1 LRPVSKKHSS
11 LHWLSELNRVES
23 GKTLGE
29 KKMRQKF
36 VLFCLVVL
44 VAGCSSQSV
53 KPKGFDEFANQLW
66 QAEKALNNRS
76 KTTLPDM
83 SAATLAAQ
91 TKQRQQWLD
100 KLQQID
106 VATLTEQQQ
115 INHAILAYSLKD
127 AISEYQYGAHLIPL
141 TAESG
146 FHSDLA
152 FMVSG
157 TEFKSKQDYLDYL
170 SKLKTIP
177 VYMQQQ
183 TDWMKQGLATGMTQP
198 KAVLV
203 GFDQSILAFISKA
216 PEQNVF
222 YRPFQQKPEFVD
234 ADSWIVMQQQAKQIV
249 DQQLNPAYQQFY
261 QFMLQQYLPGA
272 RDSIAASDWPKGR
285 EYYQNRLEHYT
296 TLKLT
301 PEQVHQTGL
310 EEVARIRA
318 EMQNIITRVGFKG
331 SFAEFIQ
338 FLRTD
343 PQFYVKTPNDLLKE
357 ASFIAK
363 KIDAE
368 LPKFFKTLPRT
379 PYGVAPVPA
388 EIAPKYTT
396 GRYAGTNRDDRA
408 GFYWVNTYALDRRPL
423 YEMEALTLHEA
434 VPGHHLQISLAREQ
448 SSLPEYRR
456 NFYTSAFGEGWGLYS
471 EYLGVEMGFYQDP
484 YSNFGRLTYEMWR
497 AARLVVDTGMHTMG
511 WSRQQA
517 IDFLASNTAL
527 SMHNVTTEIDRY
539 ISWPAQALSYKL
551 GELTIKKL
559 RKEAEQQLG
568 NDFDVREFHDVVLRN
583 GSVPLSILEQQVASY
598 IQQKKQP

>member
-1 LRPVSKKHSS
+1 
-11 LHWLSELNRVES
+11 
-23 GKTLGE
+23 
-29 KKMRQKF
+29 MRQKF

-44 VAGCSSQSV
+44 LAACSSQSV
-53 KPKGFDEFANQLW
+53 KPKGFDDFANQLW
-66 QAEKALNNRS
+66 QAEKDLNNRS

-83 SAATLAAQ
+83 SAATLATQ
-91 TKQRQQWLD
+91 TKQRQRWLD
-100 KLQQID
+100 QLQQID
-106 VATLTEQQQ
+106 VSTLTEQQQ

-141 TAESG
+141 TSESG

-183 TDWMKQGLATGMTQP
+183 TEWMKQGLATGMTQP

-203 GFDQSILAFISKA
+203 GFDQSILAFISKT

-234 ADSWIVMQQQAKQIV
+234 ADSWVVMQSEAKQIV
-249 DQQLNPAYQQFY
+249 DQQLNPAYQEFY

-296 TLKLT
+296 TLELT

-318 EMQNIITRVGFKG
+318 EMQNIITQVGFKG

-343 PQFYVKTPNDLLKE
+343 PQFYVKTPDDLLKE

-448 SSLPEYRR
+448 ASLPEYRR

-471 EYLGVEMGFYQDP
+471 EYLGVEMGFYQNP

-568 NDFDVREFHDVVLRN
+568 NEFDVREFHDVVLRN
-583 GSVPLSILEQQVASY
+583 GSVPLSILEQQVANY
-598 IQQKKQP
+598 IQQKKQL

>member
-1 LRPVSKKHSS
+1 
-11 LHWLSELNRVES
+11 
-23 GKTLGE
+23 
-29 KKMRQKF
+29 MF
-36 VLFCLVVL
+36 FCMAFLMT
-44 VAGCSSQSV
+44 GCSSQSAQ
-53 KPKGFDEFANQLW
+53 PIDFDQFAEQLW
-66 QAEKALNNRS
+66 QAEKKLDNRS
-76 KTTLPDM
+76 KTSLPDM

-91 TKQRQQWLD
+91 AKQRQQWLD

-106 VATLTEQQQ
+106 PSALTEQQQ
-115 INHAILAYSLKD
+115 INYAILSYSLED
-127 AISEYQYGAHLIPL
+127 ALSEYQYGAHMMPL
-141 TAESG
+141 TSESG
-146 FHSDLA
+146 FHSALA

-157 TEFKSKQDYLDYL
+157 TEFKTKQDYLDYL
-170 SKLKTIP
+170 AKLKTVP
-177 VYMQQQ
+177 AYMQQQ
-183 TDWMKQGLATGMTQP
+183 TEWMKQGLATGMTQP
-198 KAVLV
+198 KAVLA
-203 GFDQSILAFISKA
+203 GFEQSILAFISKT

-222 YRPFQQKPEFVD
+222 YRPFHQKPEFID
-234 ADSWIVMQQQAKQIV
+234 IESWQALQSEAQQV
-249 DQQLNPAYQQFY
+249 VTLQLNPAYQQFY
-261 QFMLQQYLPGA
+261 QFMVEQYLPGA

-301 PEQVHQTGL
+301 PEQVHQIGL
-310 EEVARIRA
+310 NEVARIRA
-318 EMQNIITRVGFKG
+318 EMQAIITKVGFKG

-343 PQFYVKTPNDLLKE
+343 PQFYAKTPTDLLKE

-368 LPKFFKTLPRT
+368 LPKYFRTLPRT

-456 NFYTSAFGEGWGLYS
+456 NFYTSAFGEGWGLYA
-471 EYLGVEMGFYQDP
+471 EYLGIEMGFYQDP
-484 YSNFGRLTYEMWR
+484 YSDFGRLTYEMWR

-559 RKEAEQQLG
+559 RKEAQQQLG
-568 NDFDVREFHDVVLRN
+568 HDFDLREFHDVVLRN

-598 IQQKKQP
+598 IQRKKQS

>member
-1 LRPVSKKHSS
+1 
-11 LHWLSELNRVES
+11 
-23 GKTLGE
+23 
-29 KKMRQKF
+29 MRQKITWF
-36 VLFCLVVL
+36 FVVL
-44 VAGCSSQSV
+44 LLSGCSNTSEHVQD
-53 KPKGFDEFANQLW
+53 FDQFTTELW
-66 QAEKALNNRS
+66 QAEKSLTASAKSR
-76 KTTLPDM
+76 LPDM

-91 TKQRQQWLD
+91 AKQRQQWLD

-106 VATLTEQQQ
+106 VADLTEQQQ
-115 INHAILAYSLKD
+115 INHAILVYSLKD
-127 AISEYQYGAHLIPL
+127 ALSEYKYGAHLIPL

-157 TEFKSKQDYLDYL
+157 TEFKTVEDYQDYL

-177 VYMQQQ
+177 LYMQQQ
-183 TDWMKQGLATGMTQP
+183 TDWMKQGLAVGMTQP
-198 KAVLV
+198 KAVLA
-203 GFDQSILAFISKA
+203 GYDQSILAFISKT

-222 YRPFQQKPEFVD
+222 YRPFTKKPDFVD
-234 ADSWIVMQQQAKQIV
+234 ADQWLTLQQQAQQIV
-249 DQQLNPAYQQFY
+249 EQQLNPAYQQFY
-261 QFMLQQYLPGA
+261 QFMVQHYLPGA
-272 RDSIAASDWPKGR
+272 RDSIGASEWPKGR

-310 EEVARIRA
+310 DEVARIRA
-318 EMQNIITRVGFKG
+318 EMQDIITGVGFNG

-343 PQFYVKTPNDLLKE
+343 PQFYVKTPTELLKE

-363 KIDAE
+363 KVDAE
-368 LPKFFKTLPRT
+368 LPKYFQTLPRT

-396 GRYAGTNRDDRA
+396 GRYAGTSRDDRA

-423 YEMEALTLHEA
+423 YELEALTLHEA

-448 SSLPEYRR
+448 ASLPEYRR

-471 EYLGVEMGFYQDP
+471 EYLGIEMGFYQDP

-559 RKEAEQQLG
+559 RKQAESELG
-568 NDFDVREFHDVVLRN
+568 TKFDVREFHEVVLRN
-583 GSVPLSILEQQVASY
+583 GSVPLSILEQQVALY
-598 IQQKKQP
+598 IAQKKRV

>member
-1 LRPVSKKHSS
+1 
-11 LHWLSELNRVES
+11 
-23 GKTLGE
+23 
-29 KKMRQKF
+29 MRQRIM
-36 VLFCLVVL
+36 LFCMAFLIT
-44 VAGCSSQSV
+44 GCSSQSAQ
-53 KPKGFDEFANQLW
+53 PIDFDQFAEQLW
-66 QAEKALNNRS
+66 QAEKKLDNRS
-76 KTTLPDM
+76 KTSLPDM

-91 TKQRQQWLD
+91 AKQRQQWLD

-106 VATLTEQQQ
+106 PSALTEQQQ
-115 INHAILAYSLKD
+115 INYAILSYSLED
-127 AISEYQYGAHLIPL
+127 ALAEYQYGAHMMPL
-141 TAESG
+141 TSESG
-146 FHSDLA
+146 FHSSLA

-157 TEFKSKQDYLDYL
+157 TEFKTKQDYLDYL
-170 SKLKTIP
+170 AKLKTVP
-177 VYMQQQ
+177 AYMQQQ
-183 TDWMKQGLATGMTQP
+183 TQWMKQGLATGMTQP
-198 KAVLV
+198 KAVLA
-203 GFDQSILAFISKA
+203 GFEQSILAFISKT

-222 YRPFQQKPEFVD
+222 YRPFNQKPEFID
-234 ADSWIVMQQQAKQIV
+234 IESWQALQSEAQQVVTQH
-249 DQQLNPAYQQFY
+249 LNPAYQQFY
-261 QFMLQQYLPGA
+261 QFMVEQYLPGA

-285 EYYQNRLEHYT
+285 DYYQNRLEHYT

-301 PEQVHQTGL
+301 PEQVHQIGL
-310 EEVARIRA
+310 DEVARIRA
-318 EMQNIITRVGFKG
+318 EMQTIITKVGFKG
-331 SFAEFIQ
+331 TFTEFIQ

-343 PQFYVKTPNDLLKE
+343 PQFYAKTPTELLKE

-368 LPKFFKTLPRT
+368 LPKYFKTLPRT

-423 YEMEALTLHEA
+423 YEIEALTLHEA

-448 SSLPEYRR
+448 TSLPEYRR
-456 NFYTSAFGEGWGLYS
+456 NFYTSAFGEGWGLYA
-471 EYLGVEMGFYQDP
+471 EYLGIEMGFYQDP
-484 YSNFGRLTYEMWR
+484 YSDFGRLTYEMWR

-559 RKEAEQQLG
+559 RKEAQQQLG
-568 NDFDVREFHDVVLRN
+568 HDFDLREFHDVVLRN

-598 IQQKKQP
+598 IQRKKQS

>member
-1 LRPVSKKHSS
+1 
-11 LHWLSELNRVES
+11 
-23 GKTLGE
+23 
-29 KKMRQKF
+29 MRQRIMF
-36 VLFCLVVL
+36 FCMAFLMT
-44 VAGCSSQSV
+44 GCSSQSAQ
-53 KPKGFDEFANQLW
+53 PIDFDQFAEQLW
-66 QAEKALNNRS
+66 QAEKKLDNRS
-76 KTTLPDM
+76 KTSLPDM

-91 TKQRQQWLD
+91 AKQRQQWLD

-106 VATLTEQQQ
+106 PSALTEQQQ
-115 INHAILAYSLKD
+115 INYAILSYSLED
-127 AISEYQYGAHLIPL
+127 ALSEYQYGAHMMPL
-141 TAESG
+141 TSESG
-146 FHSDLA
+146 FHSALA

-157 TEFKSKQDYLDYL
+157 TEFKTKQDYLDYL
-170 SKLKTIP
+170 AKLKTVP
-177 VYMQQQ
+177 AYMQQQ
-183 TDWMKQGLATGMTQP
+183 TEWMKQGLATGMTQP
-198 KAVLV
+198 KAVLA
-203 GFDQSILAFISKA
+203 GFEQSILAFISKT

-222 YRPFQQKPEFVD
+222 YRPFHQKPEFID
-234 ADSWIVMQQQAKQIV
+234 IESWQALQSEAQQV
-249 DQQLNPAYQQFY
+249 VTLQLNPAYQQFY
-261 QFMLQQYLPGA
+261 QFMVEQYLPGA

-301 PEQVHQTGL
+301 PEQVHQIGL
-310 EEVARIRA
+310 NEVARIRA
-318 EMQNIITRVGFKG
+318 EMQAIITKVGFKG

-343 PQFYVKTPNDLLKE
+343 PQFYAKTPTDLLKE

-368 LPKFFKTLPRT
+368 LPKYFRTLPRT

-456 NFYTSAFGEGWGLYS
+456 NFYTSAFGEGWGLYA
-471 EYLGVEMGFYQDP
+471 EYLGIEMGFYQDP
-484 YSNFGRLTYEMWR
+484 YSDFGRLTYEMWR

-559 RKEAEQQLG
+559 RKEAQQQLG
-568 NDFDVREFHDVVLRN
+568 HDFDLREFHDVVLRN

-598 IQQKKQP
+598 IQRKKQS

>member
-1 LRPVSKKHSS
+1 MHQKIKFFCIALV
-11 LHWLSELNRVES
+11 LT
-23 GKTLGE
+23 GTLT
-29 KKMRQKF
+29 
-36 VLFCLVVL
+36 
-44 VAGCSSQSV
+44 ACSSQSA
-53 KPKGFDEFANQLW
+53 KPMDFDQFADQLW
-66 QAEKALNNRS
+66 QAEKDLNNRS
-76 KTTLPDM
+76 KTSLPDM
-83 SAATLAAQ
+83 SPSTLAAQ
-91 TKQRQQWLD
+91 AKQRQQWLD
-100 KLQQID
+100 KLQQVD

-115 INHAILAYSLKD
+115 INHAILVYSLKD
-127 AISEYQYGAHLIPL
+127 AIAEYQYGAHLMPL
-141 TAESG
+141 TSESG

-157 TEFKSKQDYLDYL
+157 TEFKTKQDYQDYL
-170 SKLKTIP
+170 AKLKTIP

-183 TDWMKQGLATGMTQP
+183 TEWMKQGLATGMTQP

-222 YRPFQQKPEFVD
+222 YRPFSQKPEFVD
-234 ADSWIVMQQQAKQIV
+234 ADSWVAMQQQAKQIV
-249 DQQLNPAYQQFY
+249 DQHLNPAYQQFY

-285 EYYQNRLEHYT
+285 DYYQNRLEHYT

-318 EMQNIITRVGFKG
+318 EMQSIITRVGFKG

-448 SSLPEYRR
+448 ASLPDYRR

-471 EYLGVEMGFYQDP
+471 EYLGIEMGFYLDP
-484 YSNFGRLTYEMWR
+484 YSDFGRLTYEMWR

-568 NDFDVREFHDVVLRN
+568 NDFDVREFHDVVLGN
-583 GSVPLSILEQQVASY
+583 GSVPLSILEQQVTNY
-598 IQQKKQP
+598 IQQKKQS

>member
-1 LRPVSKKHSS
+1 
-11 LHWLSELNRVES
+11 
-23 GKTLGE
+23 
-29 KKMRQKF
+29 MRQKITWF
-36 VLFCLVVL
+36 FVVL
-44 VAGCSSQSV
+44 LLSGCSNTSEHVQD
-53 KPKGFDEFANQLW
+53 FDQFATELW
-66 QAEKALNNRS
+66 QAEKSLTASAKSR
-76 KTTLPDM
+76 LPDM

-91 TKQRQQWLD
+91 AKQRQQWLD

-106 VATLTEQQQ
+106 VADLTEQQQ
-115 INHAILAYSLKD
+115 INHAILVYSLKD
-127 AISEYQYGAHLIPL
+127 ALSEYKYGSHLIPL

-157 TEFKSKQDYLDYL
+157 TEFKTVEDYQDYL

-177 VYMQQQ
+177 LYMQQQ
-183 TDWMKQGLATGMTQP
+183 TDWMKQGLAVGMTQP
-198 KAVLV
+198 KAVLA
-203 GFDQSILAFISKA
+203 GYDQSILAFISKT

-222 YRPFQQKPEFVD
+222 YRPFTKKPDFVD
-234 ADSWIVMQQQAKQIV
+234 ADQWLTLQQQAQQIV
-249 DQQLNPAYQQFY
+249 EQQLNPAYQQFY
-261 QFMLQQYLPGA
+261 QFMVQHYLPGA
-272 RDSIAASDWPKGR
+272 RDSIGASEWPKGR

-310 EEVARIRA
+310 DEVARIRA
-318 EMQNIITRVGFKG
+318 EMQDIITGVGFNG

-343 PQFYVKTPNDLLKE
+343 PQFYVKTPTELLKE

-363 KIDAE
+363 KVDAE
-368 LPKFFKTLPRT
+368 LPKYFQTLPRT

-396 GRYAGTNRDDRA
+396 GRYAGTSRDDRA

-423 YEMEALTLHEA
+423 YELEALTLHEA

-448 SSLPEYRR
+448 ASLPEYRR

-471 EYLGVEMGFYQDP
+471 EYLGIEMGFYQDP

-559 RKEAEQQLG
+559 RKQAESELG
-568 NDFDVREFHDVVLRN
+568 TKFDVREFHEVVLRN
-583 GSVPLSILEQQVASY
+583 GSVPLSILEQQVALY
-598 IQQKKQP
+598 IAQKKRV

>member
-234 ADSWIVMQQQAKQIV
+234 ADSWVVMQSEAKQIV

-261 QFMLQQYLPGA
+261 QFMLQQYLPGT

-318 EMQNIITRVGFKG
+318 EMQNIITQVGFKG

-396 GRYAGTNRDDRA
+396 GRYAGTNRNDRA

>member
-1 LRPVSKKHSS
+1 
-11 LHWLSELNRVES
+11 
-23 GKTLGE
+23 
-29 KKMRQKF
+29 MRQRIM
-36 VLFCLVVL
+36 LFCMAFLIT
-44 VAGCSSQSV
+44 GCSSQSAQ
-53 KPKGFDEFANQLW
+53 PIDFDQFAEQLW
-66 QAEKALNNRS
+66 QAEKKLDNRS
-76 KTTLPDM
+76 KTSLPDM

-91 TKQRQQWLD
+91 AKQRQQWLD

-106 VATLTEQQQ
+106 PSALTEQQQ
-115 INHAILAYSLKD
+115 INYAILSYSLED
-127 AISEYQYGAHLIPL
+127 ALAEYQYGAHMMPL
-141 TAESG
+141 TSESG
-146 FHSDLA
+146 FHSSLA

-157 TEFKSKQDYLDYL
+157 TEFKTKQDYLDYL
-170 SKLKTIP
+170 AKLKTVP
-177 VYMQQQ
+177 AYMQQQ
-183 TDWMKQGLATGMTQP
+183 TQWMKQGLATGMTQP
-198 KAVLV
+198 KAVLA
-203 GFDQSILAFISKA
+203 GFEQSILAFISKT

-222 YRPFQQKPEFVD
+222 YRPFNQKPEFID
-234 ADSWIVMQQQAKQIV
+234 IESWQALQSEAQQVVTQH
-249 DQQLNPAYQQFY
+249 LNPAYQQFY
-261 QFMLQQYLPGA
+261 QFMVEQYLPGA

-301 PEQVHQTGL
+301 PEQVHQIGL
-310 EEVARIRA
+310 NEVARIRA
-318 EMQNIITRVGFKG
+318 EMQTIITKVGFKG
-331 SFAEFIQ
+331 TFTEFIQ

-343 PQFYVKTPNDLLKE
+343 PQFYAKTPTELLKE

-368 LPKFFKTLPRT
+368 LPKYFKTLPRT

-423 YEMEALTLHEA
+423 YEIEALTLHEA

-448 SSLPEYRR
+448 TSLPEYRR
-456 NFYTSAFGEGWGLYS
+456 NFYTSAFGEGWGLYA
-471 EYLGVEMGFYQDP
+471 EYLGIEMGFYQDP
-484 YSNFGRLTYEMWR
+484 YSDFGRLTYEMWR

-559 RKEAEQQLG
+559 RKEAQQQLG
-568 NDFDVREFHDVVLRN
+568 HDFDLREFHDVVLRN

-598 IQQKKQP
+598 IQRKKQS

>member
-1 LRPVSKKHSS
+1 
-11 LHWLSELNRVES
+11 
-23 GKTLGE
+23 
-29 KKMRQKF
+29 MRQRIM
-36 VLFCLVVL
+36 LFCMAFLIT
-44 VAGCSSQSV
+44 GCSSQSAQ
-53 KPKGFDEFANQLW
+53 PIDFDQFAEQLW
-66 QAEKALNNRS
+66 QAEKKLDNRS
-76 KTTLPDM
+76 KTSLPDM

-91 TKQRQQWLD
+91 AKQRQQWLD

-106 VATLTEQQQ
+106 PSALTEQQQ
-115 INHAILAYSLKD
+115 INYAILSYSLED
-127 AISEYQYGAHLIPL
+127 ALAEYQYGAHMMPL
-141 TAESG
+141 TSESG
-146 FHSDLA
+146 FHSSLA

-157 TEFKSKQDYLDYL
+157 TEFKTKQDYLDYL
-170 SKLKTIP
+170 AKLKTVP
-177 VYMQQQ
+177 AYMQQQ
-183 TDWMKQGLATGMTQP
+183 TQWMKQGLATGMTQP
-198 KAVLV
+198 KAVLA
-203 GFDQSILAFISKA
+203 GFEQSILAFISKT

-222 YRPFQQKPEFVD
+222 YRPFNQKPEFID
-234 ADSWIVMQQQAKQIV
+234 IESWQALQSEAQQVVTQH
-249 DQQLNPAYQQFY
+249 LNPAYQQFY
-261 QFMLQQYLPGA
+261 QFMVEQYLPGA

-285 EYYQNRLEHYT
+285 DYYQNRLEHYT

-301 PEQVHQTGL
+301 PEQVHQIGL
-310 EEVARIRA
+310 DEVARIRA
-318 EMQNIITRVGFKG
+318 EMQTIITKVGFKG
-331 SFAEFIQ
+331 TFTEFIQ

-343 PQFYVKTPNDLLKE
+343 PQFYAKTPTELLKE

-368 LPKFFKTLPRT
+368 LPKYFKTLPRT

-448 SSLPEYRR
+448 TSLPEYRR
-456 NFYTSAFGEGWGLYS
+456 NFYTSAFGEGWGLYA
-471 EYLGVEMGFYQDP
+471 EYLGIEMGFYQDP
-484 YSNFGRLTYEMWR
+484 YSDFGRLTYEMWR

-559 RKEAEQQLG
+559 RKEAQQQLG
-568 NDFDVREFHDVVLRN
+568 HDFDLREFHDVVLRN

-598 IQQKKQP
+598 IQRKKQS

>member
-1 LRPVSKKHSS
+1 
-11 LHWLSELNRVES
+11 
-23 GKTLGE
+23 
-29 KKMRQKF
+29 
-36 VLFCLVVL
+36 
-44 VAGCSSQSV
+44 
-53 KPKGFDEFANQLW
+53 
-66 QAEKALNNRS
+66 
-76 KTTLPDM
+76 M

-91 TKQRQQWLD
+91 AKQRQQWLD

-106 VATLTEQQQ
+106 PSALTEQQQ
-115 INHAILAYSLKD
+115 INYAILSYSLED
-127 AISEYQYGAHLIPL
+127 ALAEYQYGAHMMPL
-141 TAESG
+141 TSESG
-146 FHSDLA
+146 FHSSLA

-157 TEFKSKQDYLDYL
+157 TEFKTKQDYLDYL
-170 SKLKTIP
+170 AKLKTVP

-183 TDWMKQGLATGMTQP
+183 TQWMKQGLATGMTQP
-198 KAVLV
+198 KAVLA
-203 GFDQSILAFISKA
+203 GFEQSILAFISKT

-222 YRPFQQKPEFVD
+222 YRPFNQKPEFID
-234 ADSWIVMQQQAKQIV
+234 IESWQALQSEAQQVVTQH
-249 DQQLNPAYQQFY
+249 LNPAYQQFY
-261 QFMLQQYLPGA
+261 QFMVEQYLPGA

-285 EYYQNRLEHYT
+285 DYYQNRLEHYT

-301 PEQVHQTGL
+301 PEQVHQIGL
-310 EEVARIRA
+310 DEVARIRA
-318 EMQNIITRVGFKG
+318 EMQTIITKVGFKG
-331 SFAEFIQ
+331 TFTEFIQ

-343 PQFYVKTPNDLLKE
+343 PQFYAKTPTELLKE

-368 LPKFFKTLPRT
+368 LPKYFKTLPRT

-423 YEMEALTLHEA
+423 YEIEALTLHEA

-448 SSLPEYRR
+448 TSLPEYRR
-456 NFYTSAFGEGWGLYS
+456 NFYTSAFGEGWGLYA
-471 EYLGVEMGFYQDP
+471 EYLGIEMGFYQDP
-484 YSNFGRLTYEMWR
+484 YSDFGRLTYEMWR

-559 RKEAEQQLG
+559 RKEAQQQLG
-568 NDFDVREFHDVVLRN
+568 HDFDLREFHDVVLRN

-598 IQQKKQP
+598 IQRKKQS

>member
-1 LRPVSKKHSS
+1 
-11 LHWLSELNRVES
+11 
-23 GKTLGE
+23 
-29 KKMRQKF
+29 MRQRIM
-36 VLFCLVVL
+36 LFCMAFLIT
-44 VAGCSSQSV
+44 GCSSQSAQ
-53 KPKGFDEFANQLW
+53 PIDFDQFAEQLW
-66 QAEKALNNRS
+66 QAEKKLDNRS
-76 KTTLPDM
+76 KTSLPDM

-91 TKQRQQWLD
+91 AKQRQQWLD

-106 VATLTEQQQ
+106 PSALTEQQQ
-115 INHAILAYSLKD
+115 INYAILSYSLED
-127 AISEYQYGAHLIPL
+127 ALAEYQYGAHMMPL
-141 TAESG
+141 TSESG
-146 FHSDLA
+146 FHSSLA

-157 TEFKSKQDYLDYL
+157 TEFKTKQDYLDYL
-170 SKLKTIP
+170 AKLKTVP
-177 VYMQQQ
+177 AYMQQQ
-183 TDWMKQGLATGMTQP
+183 TQWMKQGLATGMTQP
-198 KAVLV
+198 KAVLA
-203 GFDQSILAFISKA
+203 GFEQSILAFISKT

-222 YRPFQQKPEFVD
+222 YRPFNQKPEFID
-234 ADSWIVMQQQAKQIV
+234 IESWQALQSEAQQVVTQH
-249 DQQLNPAYQQFY
+249 LNPAYQQFY
-261 QFMLQQYLPGA
+261 QFMVEQYLPGA

-285 EYYQNRLEHYT
+285 DYYQNRLEHYT

-301 PEQVHQTGL
+301 PEQVHQIGL
-310 EEVARIRA
+310 DEVARIRA
-318 EMQNIITRVGFKG
+318 EMQTIITKVGFKG
-331 SFAEFIQ
+331 TFTEFIQ

-343 PQFYVKTPNDLLKE
+343 PQFYAKTPTELLKE

-368 LPKFFKTLPRT
+368 LPKYFKTLPRT

-423 YEMEALTLHEA
+423 YEIEALTLHEA

-448 SSLPEYRR
+448 TSLPEYRR
-456 NFYTSAFGEGWGLYS
+456 NFYTSAFGEGWGLYA
-471 EYLGVEMGFYQDP
+471 EYLGIEMGFYQDP
-484 YSNFGRLTYEMWR
+484 YSDFGRLTYEMWR

-559 RKEAEQQLG
+559 RKEAQQQLG
-568 NDFDVREFHDVVLRN
+568 HDFDLREFHDVVLRN

-598 IQQKKQP
+598 IQRNKQS

>member
-1 LRPVSKKHSS
+1 MH
-11 LHWLSELNRVES
+11 
-23 GKTLGE
+23 
-29 KKMRQKF
+29 QKIKF
-36 VLFCLVVL
+36 FCIALVLTGALT
-44 VAGCSSQSV
+44 ACSSQSA
-53 KPKGFDEFANQLW
+53 KPMDFDRFADQLW
-66 QAEKALNNRS
+66 QAEKDLNNRS
-76 KTTLPDM
+76 KTSLPDL

-91 TKQRQQWLD
+91 ATQRQQWLD

-127 AISEYQYGAHLIPL
+127 AISEYQFGAHLIPL

-157 TEFKSKQDYLDYL
+157 TEFKTTQDYLDYL
-170 SKLKTIP
+170 AKLKTIP

-203 GFDQSILAFISKA
+203 GFDQSILAFISKT

-222 YRPFQQKPEFVD
+222 YRPFQHKPEFVD
-234 ADSWIVMQQQAKQIV
+234 AESWVTMQSEAKQIV
-249 DQQLNPAYQQFY
+249 NQHLNPAYQQFY
-261 QFMLQQYLPGA
+261 QFMVQQYLPGA

-318 EMQNIITRVGFKG
+318 EMQTIITQVGFKG

-448 SSLPEYRR
+448 ASLPEYRR

-471 EYLGVEMGFYQDP
+471 EYLGIEMGFYQDP

-527 SMHNVTTEIDRY
+527 STHNVTTEIDRY

-551 GELTIKKL
+551 GELTIKRL

-568 NDFDVREFHDVVLRN
+568 NDFNIREFHDVVLRN

-598 IQQKKQP
+598 IQKKKQA

>member
-1 LRPVSKKHSS
+1 
-11 LHWLSELNRVES
+11 
-23 GKTLGE
+23 
-29 KKMRQKF
+29 MRQKLMCF
-36 VLFCLVVL
+36 CMSIVLT
-44 VAGCSSQSV
+44 ACSSQSA
-53 KPKGFDEFANQLW
+53 KPTDFDQFANQLW

-76 KTTLPDM
+76 KTSLADM
-83 SAATLAAQ
+83 SAASLAAAAD
-91 TKQRQQWLD
+91 QRQRWLN
-100 KLQQID
+100 KLEQVDI
-106 VATLTEQQQ
+106 ATLTEQQQ
-115 INHAILAYSLKD
+115 INHEILRYSLKD

-157 TEFKSKQDYLDYL
+157 TEFKTQQDYQDYLT
-170 SKLKTIP
+170 KLKTIP
-177 VYMQQQ
+177 AYMQQQ

-198 KAVLV
+198 KAVLL
-203 GFDQSILAFISKA
+203 GFDKSILAFISET
-216 PEQNVF
+216 PEQNLF
-222 YRPFQQKPEFVD
+222 YGPFKQKPEFI
-234 ADSWIVMQQQAKQIV
+234 ATDSWLAMQAEAKQV
-249 DQQLNPAYQQFY
+249 VEQQLNPAYQQFY
-261 QFMLQQYLPGA
+261 QFMQQQYLPGA

-318 EMQNIITRVGFKG
+318 EMQGIITKVGFKG

-343 PQFYVKTPNDLLKE
+343 PQFYAKTSEELLKE
-357 ASFIAK
+357 AAFIAK
-363 KIDAE
+363 KVDAQS
-368 LPKFFKTLPRT
+368 PKYFKTLPRT
-379 PYGVAPVPA
+379 PFGVAPVPA
-388 EIAPKYTT
+388 EIAPKYTS
-396 GRYAGTNRDDRA
+396 GRYAGTSRDDRA
-408 GFYWVNTYALDRRPL
+408 GFYWVNTYALNRRPL

-448 SSLPEYRR
+448 ESLPEYRR

-471 EYLGVEMGFYQDP
+471 EYLGIEMGFYQDP
-484 YSNFGRLTYEMWR
+484 YSDFGRLTYEMWR

-559 RKEAEQQLG
+559 RKEAELQLG
-568 NDFDVREFHDVVLRN
+568 NSFDVREFHEVVLRN
-583 GSVPLSILEQQVASY
+583 GSVPLSILEQQVTNY
-598 IQQKKQP
+598 IQQKKQL

>member
-1 LRPVSKKHSS
+1 
-11 LHWLSELNRVES
+11 
-23 GKTLGE
+23 
-29 KKMRQKF
+29 MRQNIMC
-36 VLFCLVVL
+36 FCMALML
-44 VAGCSSQSV
+44 TGSLTACSSQST
-53 KPKGFDEFANQLW
+53 KPTDFDQFANQLW
-66 QAEKALNNRS
+66 QAEKDLNNRS
-76 KTTLPDM
+76 KTSLPDM

-91 TKQRQQWLD
+91 AKQRQQWLD
-100 KLQQID
+100 KLQQVD

-115 INHAILAYSLKD
+115 INHTILVYSLKD
-127 AISEYQYGAHLIPL
+127 AIAEYQYGAHLMPL
-141 TAESG
+141 TSESG

-157 TEFKSKQDYLDYL
+157 TEFNTKQDYLDYL

-177 VYMQQQ
+177 AYMQQQ

-203 GFDQSILAFISKA
+203 GFDQSILAFISKT

-222 YRPFQQKPEFVD
+222 YRPFNQKPEFVD
-234 ADSWIVMQQQAKQIV
+234 ADSWVVMQQQAKQVV

-301 PEQVHQTGL
+301 PEQVHKTGL

-448 SSLPEYRR
+448 ASLPEYRR

-471 EYLGVEMGFYQDP
+471 EYLGIEMGFYQDP
-484 YSNFGRLTYEMWR
+484 YSDFGRLTYEMWR

-598 IQQKKQP
+598 IQQKKQS

>member
-1 LRPVSKKHSS
+1 
-11 LHWLSELNRVES
+11 
-23 GKTLGE
+23 
-29 KKMRQKF
+29 MFQKF
-36 VLFCLVVL
+36 ALFFVVIL
-44 VAGCSSQSV
+44 VAGCSSLSA
-53 KPKGFDEFANQLW
+53 KPTDFDQFANQLW
-66 QAEKALNNRS
+66 QAEKDLNNRS
-76 KTTLPDM
+76 KTSLPDM

-91 TKQRQQWLD
+91 AKQRQQWLD
-100 KLQQID
+100 KLQQVEI
-106 VATLTEQQQ
+106 ATLTEQQK
-115 INHAILAYSLKD
+115 INHAILMYSLKD
-127 AISEYQYGAHLIPL
+127 AVSEYQFGAHLIPL

-157 TEFKSKQDYLDYL
+157 TEFKTAQDYQDYLKKL
-170 SKLKTIP
+170 STIP
-177 VYMQQQ
+177 LYMQQQ
-183 TDWMKQGLATGMTQP
+183 TDWMKQGLASGMTQP
-198 KAVLV
+198 KAVLA
-203 GFDQSILAFISKA
+203 GFDKSILAFITST

-222 YRPFQQKPEFVD
+222 YQPFSKKPDFVND
-234 ADSWIVMQQQAKQIV
+234 ANWADLQQQAKLMVEQQI
-249 DQQLNPAYQQFY
+249 NPAYQKFY
-261 QFMLQQYLPGA
+261 QFMVQQYLPGA
-272 RDSIAASDWPKGR
+272 RDSIGASEWPKGR

-296 TLKLT
+296 TLQLT

-318 EMQNIITRVGFKG
+318 EMQQIIKEVGFKG

-343 PQFYVKTPNDLLKE
+343 PQFYAKSSNELLKE

-368 LPKFFKTLPRT
+368 LPKYFKTLPRT

-388 EIAPKYTT
+388 EIAPKYTS
-396 GRYAGTNRDDRA
+396 GRYAGTNREDRA

-448 SSLPEYRR
+448 TSLPEYRR

-471 EYLGVEMGFYQDP
+471 EYLGIEMGFYQDP
-484 YSNFGRLTYEMWR
+484 YSDFGRLTYEMWR
-497 AARLVVDTGMHTMG
+497 AARLVVDTGIHTMG

-559 RKEAEQQLG
+559 RKEAQIQLG
-568 NDFDVREFHDVVLRN
+568 HKFDVREFHEVVLGN
-583 GSVPLSILEQQVASY
+583 GSLPLSILEQQVAKY
-598 IQQKKQP
+598 IQQKKRS